1 MFKWAIFHSYVK
13 EPGVYMDIYIYC
25 YIAES
30 TKLLRLCESFF
41 YGPKPVVTGTFCAA
55 NLSFGPTAQERTSL

>member
-1 MFKWAIFHSYVK
+1 MGKFSIAMLKNQ
-13 EPGVYMDIYIYC
+13 VYI

-55 NLSFGPTAQERTSL
+55 NLSFGPTAQERASL